1 MHNDYASRASEYI
14 CLCMQFSVGEA
25 GVPDFQKALE
35 PLRQLLAEYPYLGGK
50 GPSYSD
56 HFVAGFFMVG
66 LPPLILNF
74 LCSLMCSH
82 PWREFRKNIDPFWSC
97 PIQYMAGRR
106 GLNTSMHLLATRTSV
121 RGSTAVLQ
129 G

>member
-74 LCSLMCSH
+74 LCSLMCSLLGESSAKILIH
-82 PWREFRKNIDPFWSC
+82 SGHALSNIWLVEE
-97 PIQYMAGRR
+97 A
-106 GLNTSMHLLATRTSV
+106 
-121 RGSTAVLQ
+121 
-129 G
+129 